1 MNESIKASHDCIQDS
16 IEKVKEALEL
26 LPNLKHKSARKVSME
41 LMKALFDLRDAKE
54 EIYELEPLLK
64 PESSL
69 EKEEYILD
77 QISKARELEK
87 NNDIKAAEKIY
98 KEILNNPEMQMAK
111 ESSEAGLYRCSQK
124 NLI

>member
-1 MNESIKASHDCIQDS
+1 MNESIKASHDC
-16 IEKVKEALEL
+16 
-26 LPNLKHKSARKVSME
+26 SME

>member
-26 LPNLKHKSARKVSME
+26 LPKLKHKSARKVSME